1 MNNGSFYLGSFVSSF
16 VGSFVSSFVGSF
28 VSSFVGS
35 FLSGFLLLV
44 ALLIPALSL
53 AEDRVADS
61 FGDWTKICSPDGDVE
76 LCWISQVVDRNES
89 GQRMFRTVIRYL
101 PESEDPLM
109 FLTAPLG
116 IFLPRGITL
125 ELSEDTLMTSIVQR
139 CDTSGC
145 LAVSAVEPAFVAE
158 MKAGREA
165 KLVFGASAEQNV
177 AVPFSLI
184 GFTDAI
190 NSIVPGATSAVET
203 ADKPA
208 P

>member
-1 MNNGSFYLGSFVSSF
+1 
-16 VGSFVSSFVGSF
+16 
-28 VSSFVGS
+28 
-35 FLSGFLLLV
+35 
-44 ALLIPALSL
+44 
-53 AEDRVADS
+53 
-61 FGDWTKICSPDGDVE
+61 
-76 LCWISQVVDRNES
+76 
-89 GQRMFRTVIRYL
+89 
-101 PESEDPLM
+101 
-109 FLTAPLG
+109 
-116 IFLPRGITL
+116 
-125 ELSEDTLMTSIVQR
+125 